1 MSGRGLV
8 VAAPQWRAIIHVI
21 RPLLLAGQE
30 GGHSGRGWEG
40 KGHKHERALT
50 ECPARPGRA
59 ERGAQPERLRA
70 AAFAGGGDPRPAAA
84 DAVDGWRDADRGLG
98 SGPREIDAS
107 KRQSSAWRCAIPLTT
122 WTPSVPMPP

>member
-1 MSGRGLV
+1 MSSTIITRG
-8 VAAPQWRAIIHVI
+8 
-21 RPLLLAGQE
+21 AG
-30 GGHSGRGWEG
+30 GGDTAGGWEG
-40 KGHKHERALT
+40 AWGHKDERALT
-50 ECPARPGRA
+50 EGPARPGRA
-59 ERGAQPERLRA
+59 ERGTGRERVRA
-70 AAFAGGGDPRPAAA
+70 AAVAGGGDPRPAAA